1 MARRSVASLTLSNR
15 SLVGIALVALVGA
28 TASCGDATR
37 AAGGPIATT
46 SAALSTLTQVSSFG
60 TNPGGL
66 DMFTYVPASMPSKAP
81 VVFALHGC
89 TETASSYQNAGWN
102 ALADTYKFYLVYPQ
116 QTSANNPV
124 ECFNW
129 AGEYGN
135 LADITRG
142 QGEAESV
149 AQMVTYMES
158 TYSVD
163 TSRVFMTGFSAG
175 AAYAVAMLAMY
186 PDVFA
191 GGASFSGL
199 PFGCA
204 NSLASAET
212 CQSGAVSNT
221 AAQWGTF
228 VKNAYPS
235 YTGPLPRIS
244 LWQGSSDTTVNPA
257 NLPELVSQWTDV
269 EGLSQT
275 PTTSNTVAGF
285 PHDEYADSS
294 GVVRVETYTLTG
306 MGHAVAI
313 DPTNGCGTADTY
325 DVAEGICAIDY
336 VARFL
341 GLEGS
346 STDGGAGSSS
356 GGSDGG
362 ASDDGGGSSS
372 GGSSDGGA
380 SDDGGDSADASGS
393 SSGGSG
399 SGSSSSGS
407 SSGGGSGS
415 SSGSGGTSSSSGG
428 SSGGV
433 NEGADA
439 GAGFGESPPLQTLG
453 CSASPGAPP
462 SPDFAF
468 ATAALGIALA
478 LRSRP
483 RRRGH

>member
-1 MARRSVASLTLSNR
+1 MARRAFASLPSSNTALLS
-15 SLVGIALVALVGA
+15 LAALVTLTGA
-28 TASCGDATR
+28 TACGDASRT
-37 AAGGPIATT
+37 APESVATT
-46 SAALSTLTQVSSFG
+46 SAAISTLTQVSSFG

-66 DMFTYVPASMPSKAP
+66 EMFTYVPASMPPNAP

-149 AQMVTYMES
+149 AEMAAYMKA

-163 TSRVFMTGFSAG
+163 ASRVFMTGFSAG

-199 PFGCA
+199 PFLCA

-221 AAQWGTF
+221 AAQWGAY
-228 VKNAYPS
+228 VKNADPS
-235 YTGPLPRIS
+235 YTGPLPRLS
-244 LWQGSSDTTVNPA
+244 LWQGSADTTVNPA
-257 NLPELVSQWTDV
+257 NLPELVTQWTDA
-269 EGLSQT
+269 EGLSAT
-275 PTTSNTVAGF
+275 PTTSNTVAGAA
-285 PHDEYADSS
+285 HDEYADSS
-294 GVVRVETYTLTG
+294 GVVRVETYTLSG

-325 DVAEGICAIDY
+325 DVAEGICAVDY

-341 GLEGS
+341 GLEGAVS
-346 STDGGAGSSS
+346 
-356 GGSDGG
+356 SDGG
-362 ASDDGGGSSS
+362 VGSDASASEDGGGS
-372 GGSSDGGA
+372 
-380 SDDGGDSADASGS
+380 DASGS
-393 SSGGSG
+393 SSGAS
-399 SGSSSSGS
+399 SGSSNGSSSGWSTSSS
-407 SSGGGSGS
+407 SSGGGA
-415 SSGSGGTSSSSGG
+415 TSSSGG
-428 SSGGV
+428 SSSGADTGG
-433 NEGADA
+433 DA
-439 GAGFGESPPLQTLG
+439 GAFGNPAQLQTLG
-453 CSASPGAPP
+453 CSASPGAPGWL
-462 SPDFAF
+462 DFAF
-468 ATAALGIALA
+468 ATALLGIALV
-478 LRSRP
+478 LRRLP
-483 RRRGH
+483 RRHGR